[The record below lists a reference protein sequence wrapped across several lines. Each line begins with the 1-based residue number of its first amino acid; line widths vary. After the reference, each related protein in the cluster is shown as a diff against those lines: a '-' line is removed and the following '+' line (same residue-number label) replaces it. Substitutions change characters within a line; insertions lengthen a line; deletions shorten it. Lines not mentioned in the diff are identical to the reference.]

1 MNKENLKIG
10 FVGQGFVGK
19 NYSDDFENRGYKVV
33 RYSQEPDHVNN
44 KDLIKDCDVVFIAVP
59 TPTTKQ
65 GFDYS
70 IIESTLSLIGKG
82 KIAVIKSTIIPGTTK
97 ILQSKFTDIIVM
109 HSPEFLSEKTAAFE
123 AANPTR
129 NIVGISVQDD
139 KNRNA
144 AKLVLSLL
152 PKSPFEI
159 ICSAEEA
166 EVIKYAHNCL
176 GFVTVVFGNL
186 LYDLAKSHGASWEN
200 IKSAIDADTEKSSTY
215 FNPVH
220 KTGRGAGGRCFIK
233 DFAAFRQSYE
243 QAMSDDKLGIS
254 VLKALEEKNID
265 LLNSTNKDMDILEQ
279 VYSK

>member
-1 MNKENLKIG
+1 MNKDNLKIG

-19 NYSDDFENRGYKVV
+19 NYADDFENRGYKVI
-33 RYSQEPDHVNN
+33 RYSEEPEYIKN
-44 KDLIKDCDVVFIAVP
+44 KDLIRDCDVVFIAVP
-59 TPTTKQ
+59 TPTTEN

-70 IIESTLSLIGKG
+70 IVESTLNLIGKG
-82 KIAVIKSTIIPGTTK
+82 KIAVIKSTIVPGTTK
-97 ILQSKFTDIIVM
+97 ILQNKFRDIIVM
-109 HSPEFLSEKTAAFE
+109 HSPEFLSEKTAAHE

-129 NIVGISVQDD
+129 NILGIVHNDE
-139 KNRNA
+139 KNTNA
-144 AKLVLSLL
+144 AKLVLSIL

-159 ICSAEEA
+159 VCSSEEA
-166 EVIKYAHNCL
+166 EVIKYAHNSL
-176 GFVTVVFGNL
+176 GFITVVFGNL

-215 FNPVH
+215 MNPVH

-265 LLNSTNKDMDILEQ
+265 LLNSTNKSTDIIKQ
-279 VYSK
+279 IYG

>member
-1 MNKENLKIG
+1 MDIKNLKIG

-19 NYSDDFENRGYKVV
+19 NYADDFESRGYKVI
-33 RYSQEPDHVNN
+33 RYSQELDHIDN
-44 KDLIKDCDVVFIAVP
+44 KDLIKECDVVFIAVP
-59 TPTTKQ
+59 TPTTSE
-65 GFDYS
+65 GFDDS
-70 IIESTLSLIGKG
+70 ILASTLNLIGKC
-82 KIAVIKSTIIPGTTK
+82 KIAVIKSTIVPGTTK
-97 ILQSKFTDIIVM
+97 ILQTSFPEIVVM

-129 NIVGISVQDD
+129 NIVGIVE
-139 KNRNA
+139 KNEKNENA
-144 AKLVLSLL
+144 AKLVLSIL

-166 EVIKYAHNCL
+166 EVIKYAHNCF
-176 GFVTVVFGNL
+176 GFFTIIFGNL
-186 LYDLAKSHGASWEN
+186 LYDLAKSYGANWEN

-243 QAMSDDKLGIS
+243 DSMSHDKLGIS
-254 VLKALEEKNID
+254 VLTALEQKNID
-265 LLNSTNKDMDILEQ
+265 LLKSTNKSIDIIKQ
-279 VYSK
+279 IYG